1 MTFSW
6 GRPRRNVMNASNRN
20 VAIGIGAAL
29 LVAIVLYFFLSPP
42 ATVGSVPE
50 PAATGQT
57 K

>member
-1 MTFSW
+1 MGGFDKNTIF
-6 GRPRRNVMNASNRN
+6 G
-20 VAIGIGAAL
+20 VAI
-29 LVAIVLYFFLSPP
+29 VAIIIVIVLYFYMGQP